1 MALVKNEVNPLS
13 VLNFRKLEFM
23 PRHFA
28 TMKLQ
33 ISSQQTLIDI
43 DLWIKYNLN
52 SRYAIIHTVS
62 LDQNNKPCEF
72 WEVGLE
78 SPKELSLFALG
89 CPHLYKK

>member
-1 MALVKNEVNPLS
+1 MALVKNEVSPLG
-13 VLNFRKLEFM
+13 VLNFRKLKFI
-23 PRHFA
+23 PKHFA

-33 ISSQQTLIDI
+33 NDGANTLVEVER
-43 DLWIKYNLN
+43 WIKYNLN

-89 CPHLYKK
+89 CPHIYKK